1 MPRIILIRILLI
13 LLILSVSE
21 YFELLSQVK
30 AVLGEAIYA
39 HDSFPANKQFTKN
52 CRQL

>member
-1 MPRIILIRILLI
+1 MPRIILIRILLM

-39 HDSFPANKQFTKN
+39 HDSFPAKKQFT
-52 CRQL
+52 